1 MSLIFYRLHPVTV
14 ACWVAAYVICY
25 LYDEPGSGDIVYGI
39 APLAIAGIGL
49 GAAYLGG
56 KIYSGIA
63 QARARRKAYDQYL
76 ASDEYKNLEGYQKQQ
91 AALLKANDLGMSEA
105 QKRRLG
111 IDTVKSLQAQTGKL
125 EADLAAGKADPTQ
138 RGQVMAG
145 LQKIR
150 DAKVDA
156 TVKSA
161 GQQEAMSQQVAQG
174 QRAEAVGTLKQ
185 AAAGRQALATQSG
198 AISADKAKAIG
209 QGISDTASF
218 GLAALGRGMGPGADP
233 RAEANVIG
241 SGIGTQQFGQTGSG
255 VVG

>member
-1 MSLIFYRLHPVTV
+1 VSLIFYRLHPVTV

-63 QARARRKAYDQYL
+63 QARARRKAYNQYL
-76 ASDEYKNLEGYQKQQ
+76 ASDEYKALSAEQKKQ
-91 AALLKANDLGMSEA
+91 ARLLKAEQFGMPEA

-111 IDTVKSLQAQTGKL
+111 IETGKALQAQTGKL

-145 LQKIR
+145 LQKLR

-161 GQQEAMSQQVAQG
+161 GQAEAMSQQVGQA
-174 QRAEAVGTLKQ
+174 QRAQAVNTVKQ

-209 QGISDTASF
+209 QGITDTASF

-241 SGIGTQQFGQTGSG
+241 SGIATQQFGQTGSG
-255 VVG
+255 GF